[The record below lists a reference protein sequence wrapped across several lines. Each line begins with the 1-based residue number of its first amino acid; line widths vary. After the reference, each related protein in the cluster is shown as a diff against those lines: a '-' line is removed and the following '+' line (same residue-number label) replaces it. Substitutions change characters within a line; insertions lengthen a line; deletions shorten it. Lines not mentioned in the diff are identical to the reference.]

1 MKKILFSAIA
11 MVAFAGSAFASNE
24 VNEQVEKLEIVNSST
39 PCADMWT
46 TDYNY
51 YRAIGYTV
59 QESNKRANENFDKCI
74 ETTYPS
80 TKPSTSVGLNP

>member
-1 MKKILFSAIA
+1 MKKMLFSAIA

-24 VNEQVEKLEIVNSST
+24 QVEKFETIASET
-39 PCADMWT
+39 PCADMWS
-46 TDYNY
+46 TDFNY

-59 QESNKRANENFDKCI
+59 QESNKRANENFDKCM